1 MSNRIIRCLLL
12 LACATIALWCQEQLR
27 TDQAPYR
34 ILVTTGGHP
43 MNEARLWD
51 MFAAIPGLVVTKATM
66 PKDAGLL
73 KPGLEQQYDALV
85 LFDMAIMDEAYRAPF
100 LDLLNTGI
108 GVVALHHNLGAEQN
122 WDEYR
127 NIIGGKYILPKAA
140 TPTVIDGK
148 EWKPSGNAWPV
159 DMTITVADQTHPIT
173 RDVAGFTVKE
183 EGYTGIFVS
192 PQVHVLLTT
201 DNPRCSHALA
211 WTNTYGKSRIFY
223 LMPGHCVSTWN
234 HPGYRALVRN
244 GIAWASARTP

>member
-12 LACATIALWCQEQLR
+12 IACSTVALWCQDLPPAGQ
-27 TDQAPYR
+27 DPYR

-43 MNEARLWD
+43 MDEARLWH
-51 MFAAIPGLVVTKATM
+51 MFAAIPGLVVTKAKM
-66 PKDAGLL
+66 PQDAGLL
-73 KPGLEQQYDALV
+73 KPGLEKQFDAIV

-100 LDLLNTGI
+100 RDLLKTGI
-108 GVVALHHNLGAEQN
+108 GVVALHHNLGAQQN

-159 DMTITVADQTHPIT
+159 DMTITVADRSHPIT
-173 RDVAGFTVKE
+173 AGIDDFPVRE
-183 EGYTGIFVS
+183 EGYLNVFVS

-201 DNPRCSHALA
+201 DNPRCNHAIA
-211 WTNTYGKSRIFY
+211 WTNTYENSRIFY
-223 LMPGHCVSTWN
+223 LMIGHSSKTWDDP
-234 HPGYRALVRN
+234 HYRALVRN
-244 GIAWASARTP
+244 GIAWVAAKPH